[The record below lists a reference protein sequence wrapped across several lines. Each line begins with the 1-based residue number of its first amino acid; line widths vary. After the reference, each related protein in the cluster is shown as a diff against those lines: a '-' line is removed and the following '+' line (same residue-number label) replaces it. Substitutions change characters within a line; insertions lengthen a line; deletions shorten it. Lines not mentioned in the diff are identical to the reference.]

1 MRYTFLVFI
10 CFFSLYGNGL
20 QAQQTQLLYLQS
32 EGEQP
37 FTAEI
42 GGVQYSSSLNG
53 YLSLPA
59 LPRGEYT
66 LQVGFGSA
74 QYVFPCVLGA
84 APRGFFIKR
93 EVDNVS
99 TLFDMVSFEETRGVM
114 ASAWK
119 EQQLAKQKEAE
130 KAAKETARKT
140 GVSAGIRKIYDRA
153 SPDGVDQ
160 VYVVSNGDKKDTI
173 ALFIPV
179 LDEIKPRGSGQ
190 LMNPRLPEPL
200 RESAITTMMLPAGR
214 NRYTLR

>member
-1 MRYTFLVFI
+1 MRYACLVLI
-10 CFFSLYGNGL
+10 CFIFPGVGGL

-119 EQQLAKQKEAE
+119 EQQLAKQKEAA

-153 SPDGVDQ
+153 SSDGVDQ